1 MGRYWVLGSSPRTTI
16 FHGFSGVKDSPPL
29 DRRAVAAW
37 CVYDWANSAFPAVIT
52 TFVFAT
58 YFTQAVAP
66 DPVRGT
72 ALWGHALAVAGLAI
86 AVLSPVLGSIADY
99 TGRQKFWLGIFSL
112 FTASVIGALWFVR
125 PEPASIPLAL
135 VGIALAT
142 IGFEIGTV
150 FYNALLP
157 SVAPPDRIGRVSGWA
172 WGLGYVGGIVCL
184 GALLVLFVQADR
196 PLFGLD
202 KASAEHVRVAGPFS
216 ALWFLVF
223 IIPLF
228 LFVPEP
234 STQRRPILKAARQ
247 GLADLYET
255 VTTLRQHKAVAWFM
269 LANMIYTDGL
279 TTLFAFGGVYAAGTF
294 GMPIEEV
301 IVFGIAL
308 NITAGLG
315 AFGFAWIDDWIGA
328 RRTVAI
334 GLAALIATG
343 AGLLVVQDKTWFW
356 ALGLLLG
363 AFFGPVQ
370 AASRSLVARMAPP
383 EHRSQMFG
391 LFALSGRV
399 TAFIGPAV
407 LAWTTHAMNSQRAG
421 MATILVFLA
430 VGLIVLLKVPEPGR

>member
-1 MGRYWVLGSSPRTTI
+1 M
-16 FHGFSGVKDSPPL
+16 KPPAL
-29 DRRAVAAW
+29 DRRAIAAW
-37 CVYDWANSAFPAVIT
+37 CLYDWANSAFPAVIT

-99 TGRQKFWLGIFSL
+99 TGRQKFWLAVFSL
-112 FTASVIGALWFVR
+112 FTATIIASLWFVR
-125 PEPASIPLAL
+125 PSPDSIPLAL

-157 SVAPPDRIGRVSGWA
+157 SVAPPDHVGRVSGWA

-184 GALLVLFVQADR
+184 GVILVLFVQAER
-196 PLFGLD
+196 PLLGLD
-202 KASAEHVRVAGPFS
+202 KSGAEHVRIAGPFS

-234 STQRRPILKAARQ
+234 NTKRRPIMQAARQ
-247 GLADLYET
+247 GLADLFET
-255 VTTLRQHKAVAWFM
+255 VTTLRQHMPVAWFM
-269 LANMIYTDGL
+269 LANMVYTDGL

-308 NITAGLG
+308 NITAGIG

-343 AGLLVVQDKTWFW
+343 AGLLIVQDKVWFW
-356 ALGLLLG
+356 GLGLLLG
-363 AFFGPVQ
+363 SFFGPVQ

-383 EHRSQMFG
+383 EHRAKMFG

-399 TAFIGPAV
+399 TAFVGPAV
-407 LAWTTHAMNSQRAG
+407 LAWTTHVAQSQRAG
-421 MATILVFLA
+421 MATILVFLL
-430 VGLIVLLKVPEPGR
+430 VGLMLLLKVREPVRN

>member
-1 MGRYWVLGSSPRTTI
+1 MTSSRT
-16 FHGFSGVKDSPPL
+16 L
-29 DRRAVAAW
+29 DRRAVFSW
-37 CVYDWANSAFPAVIT
+37 CLYDWANSAFPAVIT

-72 ALWGHALAVAGLAI
+72 ALWGHALAVAGFAI
-86 AVLSPVLGSIADY
+86 AILSPLLGSIADY
-99 TGRQKFWLGIFSL
+99 TGRQKFWLALFS
-112 FTASVIGALWFVR
+112 FGTAATMAVLWFVR
-125 PEPASIPLAL
+125 PSPDSIPLAL
-135 VGIALAT
+135 IGIAVST

-157 SVAPPDRIGRVSGWA
+157 SVAPPNYIGRVSGWA

-184 GALLVLFVQADR
+184 GLILILFVQADR
-196 PLFGLD
+196 PFLGLD
-202 KASAEHVRVAGPFS
+202 KASAEHVRIAGPFS
-216 ALWFLVF
+216 ALWFIVF
-223 IIPLF
+223 IVPLF

-234 STQRRPILKAARQ
+234 KVERRPIVAAARQ
-247 GLADLYET
+247 GLAEL
-255 VTTLRQHKAVAWFM
+255 VQTLKTLKDHRAVAIFM
-269 LANMIYTDGL
+269 IANMIYTDGL

-294 GMPIEEV
+294 GMEISEV

-308 NITAGLG
+308 NVTAGIG
-315 AFGFAWIDDWIGA
+315 AFGFAWVDDWIGA

-334 GLAALIATG
+334 GLACLIAVG
-343 AGLLVVQDKTWFW
+343 AGLLVVHDKSMFW

-383 EHRSQMFG
+383 EHRTQMFG

-407 LAWTTHAMNSQRAG
+407 LAWTTDAFASQRAG

-430 VGLIVLLKVPEPGR
+430 VGLTLLLKVPEAGRGAAARQAAP

>member
-1 MGRYWVLGSSPRTTI
+1 MSESS
-16 FHGFSGVKDSPPL
+16 PL
-29 DRRAVAAW
+29 DRRAVISW
-37 CVYDWANSAFPAVIT
+37 CLYDWANSAFPAVIT

-58 YFTQAVAP
+58 YFTQAVAS

-72 ALWGHALAVAGLAI
+72 ALWGHALAVAGFAI
-86 AVLSPVLGSIADY
+86 AILSPVLGSVADY
-99 TGRQKFWLGIFSL
+99 TGRQKFWLAVFS
-112 FTASVIGALWFVR
+112 FVTAATMAMLWFVR
-125 PEPASIPLAL
+125 PSPDSVTLAL
-135 VGIALAT
+135 IGIAVST
-142 IGFEIGTV
+142 IGFEVGTV

-157 SVAPPDRIGRVSGWA
+157 SVAPQDHIGRVSGWA

-184 GALLVLFVQADR
+184 ALILVLFVQADH
-196 PLFGLD
+196 PLLGLD
-202 KASAEHVRVAGPFS
+202 KSSAEHVRIAGPFS
-216 ALWFLVF
+216 ALWFVVF
-223 IIPLF
+223 MLPLY

-234 STQRRPILKAARQ
+234 KVEGRPIVQAARQ
-247 GLADLYET
+247 GLAELVET
-255 VTTLRQHKAVAWFM
+255 LKALKDHRAIATFM

-294 GMPIEEV
+294 GMALSEV

-308 NITAGLG
+308 NVTAGIG
-315 AFGFAWIDDWIGA
+315 AFGFAWVDDWIGA

-334 GLAALIATG
+334 GLAALIAVG
-343 AGLLVVQDKTWFW
+343 AGLLVVHDKNLFW

-383 EHRSQMFG
+383 EHRTQMFG

-407 LAWTTHAMNSQRAG
+407 LAWTTDAFASQRAG

-430 VGLIVLLKVPEPGR
+430 VGLALLLKVPEAGRTFE